1 MAKKRAYELDRRVRL
16 RELLRRDGEVS
27 LSKESEGA
35 FILGDGNRFVREKVG
50 VMECAAPSEQLG
62 STTTSDD
69 SIAIISAPLSD
80 SPISGLQGPQLF
92 LYATDKP
99 VARLPGISIYYTSA
113 PMSHS
118 YAPCTFR
125 QFLEHFPALHSTCIF
140 LHVRTAAQPHVAD
153 SEKLVLE
160 TSPMWDGIWHGVYRV
175 GYMETPDFVTENFT
189 LSMFQKLGRPVE
201 PLTHVLQRTALMG
214 RKPKETKGI
223 WSWIKKIPAR
233 IRGWSID
240 VVWNGVD
247 EAIGGVGKGWN
258 VPVQD
263 VVSVGA
269 VAEV

>member
-27 LSKESEGA
+27 PSKESEGA
-35 FILGDGNRFVREKVG
+35 FILGDGNRFAHEKVG
-50 VMECAAPSEQLG
+50 AMECAASPSEQLG

-69 SIAIISAPLSD
+69 SIAIIPAPLSD
-80 SPISGLQGPQLF
+80 SPSSGLRGPQLF
-92 LYATDKP
+92 LCATDKP

-140 LHVRTAAQPHVAD
+140 LQVRTAAQPHVAD

-160 TSPMWDGIWHGVYRV
+160 TSPMWDGIWRGVYRV

-189 LSMFQKLGRPVE
+189 LSVFEKLGRPVE
-201 PLTHVLQRTALMG
+201 PLTHVLQRTTLKA
-214 RKPKETKGI
+214 RKPK
-223 WSWIKKIPAR
+223 R
-233 IRGWSID
+233 IRGWGIN
-240 VVWNGVD
+240 VVWTGVD
-247 EAIGGVGKGWN
+247 EAIGGAGKGWN
-258 VPVQD
+258 IPVQD